1 MTSKK
6 YTIPSSNKFDLPISH
21 VPRVPFPQRLTS
33 SKKNSNYKEILELFK
48 QVQISIPLLDAIDQ
62 VPAYV
67 KFVKELCT
75 PKRKSNVHKKVF
87 LARRF
92 NSVITRKFS
101 QKYKDPG
108 CPTVTCTIGDH
119 TFEKALLDLG
129 ASVNL
134 LPYSVFLQL
143 GLGDLKPTSITLQLA
158 DRSIKT
164 PRGIVEDVLV
174 QVGKFTFDADFV
186 ILDTVSV

>member
-6 YTIPSSNKFDLPISH
+6 CTIHSSNKSDLSISH
-21 VPRVPFPQRLTS
+21 VPKVPFPQRLTS

-62 VPAYV
+62 VPAYA
-67 KFVKELCT
+67 KFLKELCT

-87 LARRF
+87 LARRVS
-92 NSVITRKFS
+92 SVITRKFS
-101 QKYKDPG
+101 RKYKDPG
-108 CPTVTCTIGDH
+108 CLTVTCTIGDH

-134 LPYSVFLQL
+134 LPYFVFL
-143 GLGDLKPTSITLQLA
+143 LGDMKPTTIALQLA
-158 DRSIKT
+158 HRLIKNL
-164 PRGIVEDVLV
+164 RGIVEDVLV

-186 ILDTVSV
+186 ILDT